1 MRAMRPFGLPGRWDS
16 LFLLRRTMMPGHP
29 DAQESPAG
37 ERPDQDPPVGPPA
50 VSHKTEETAM
60 PAASSLATSHA
71 ARRPEAALPGY
82 FRELTAGEFDQYGEH
97 LLRLDPQSR
106 FTRFGGPASD
116 EVVKAHVERLRGADL
131 QLVGYFVDGVLRGVG
146 ELHGLPGIADSAE
159 AAFSV
164 ERAWQ
169 GKGVGSALMDRIVR
183 LAQQRGIVD
192 LTIMFLAINGRM
204 QRIVVNHFGEL
215 TRAEDEMIGHV
226 RPPQRQSP
234 MSWVRQLVTA
244 SLAVVDGAIDLQA
257 RLLPSSHRG
266 W

>member
-1 MRAMRPFGLPGRWDS
+1 
-16 LFLLRRTMMPGHP
+16 MP
-29 DAQESPAG
+29 A
-37 ERPDQDPPVGPPA
+37 
-50 VSHKTEETAM
+50 
-60 PAASSLATSHA
+60 AASSLATSRATRHHA
-71 ARRPEAALPGY
+71 EAVLPGY

-97 LLRLDPQSR
+97 LLRLDPHSR

-116 EVVKAHVERLRGADL
+116 EVVKAHVERLRGSDL
-131 QLVGYFVDGVLRGVG
+131 HLVGYFVDGVLRGVG
-146 ELHGLPGIADSAE
+146 ELHGLPGVADSAE

-169 GKGVGSALMDRIVR
+169 GKGVGSALMDRIVK
-183 LAQQRGIVD
+183 LAEQRGIVD

-226 RPPQRQSP
+226 RPPRRQSP

-257 RLLPSSHRG
+257 RMLPPSHRG